1 MSVSRNG
8 SRLFRFLLT
17 ALFAAAW
24 CVTAVWAASPAPV
37 RARQGMVV
45 SVDEQASRVGVEVLK
60 EGGNAVDAAIAT
72 AFALAV
78 THPAAGNLGG
88 GGFLLLRFKDG
99 RATFLD
105 FRERAPAAASRDMYL
120 DSSGSVIPQASTV
133 GLRAAAVPGTV
144 AGLEYASRKYG
155 RLRWSR
161 LVAPAVALARKGFP
175 VSFELAQS
183 LSSPKTVERL
193 SRFPASNRIFLR
205 NGLRNGLR
213 DERFYQPGERFVQRD
228 LGRTLER
235 IRRRGARD
243 FYHGRTARELAAFVE
258 QHGGLIT
265 LEDLRNYQVAERE
278 PITGTYR
285 GYQITSAPPPSSGGV
300 VLLQMLNIL
309 EGVPLAEK
317 GALSADAIHWTVETM
332 RRAFA
337 DRARYL
343 GDPDFVRIPVRGLT
357 DKKYAETLR
366 ASIDSERATPSLNV
380 AAGDPM
386 PFEAGETTHVS
397 AVDREGNAAALTYT
411 LNDLYGCGVT
421 VEGLGFLLNNEM
433 DDFTAKPG
441 VPNDAGLIQGETN
454 NIAPGKRPLSSMT
467 PTVVARD
474 GKLVLVLGSPGG
486 PKIISTVLNV
496 LLGVIDYKMGVQR
509 AVDAPRFHHQ
519 WLPDSIRMEPGFSPD
534 TIALLEARGH
544 QFDIGDYFGDAHT
557 IALGPDGWLLGAADP
572 RRGGKAVGY

>member
-1 MSVSRNG
+1 MQRNG
-8 SRLFRFLLT
+8 SRPSCFLLT
-17 ALFAAAW
+17 ALFAA
-24 CVTAVWAASPAPV
+24 VWGVSAGWTASPAPV

-45 SVDEQASRVGVEVLK
+45 SVDEQASRIGVEVLK
-60 EGGNAVDAAIAT
+60 QGGNAVDAAIAT

-78 THPAAGNLGG
+78 TYPAAGNLGG

-120 DSSGSVIPQASTV
+120 DASGNVVPEASTV
-133 GLRAAAVPGTV
+133 GVRAAAVPGTV

-175 VSFELAQS
+175 VSFELAES
-183 LSSPKTVERL
+183 LSSPQTVERL
-193 SRFPASNRIFLR
+193 RRFPASNRIFLR
-205 NGLRNGLR
+205 KR
-213 DERFYQPGERFVQRD
+213 PGERFVQRD
-228 LGRTLER
+228 LARTLER

-243 FYHGRTARELAAFVE
+243 FYRGYTARKLAAFM
-258 QHGGLIT
+258 QKQGGLIT
-265 LEDLRNYQVAERE
+265 LADLRNYQVVERE
-278 PITGTYR
+278 PITGAYR

-300 VLLQMLNIL
+300 VLLEMLNIL
-309 EGVPLAEK
+309 EGVALAEK

-332 RRAFA
+332 RLAFA

-343 GDPDFVRIPVRGLT
+343 GDPDFVRIPMRGLT

-366 ASIDSERATPSLNV
+366 ASIDPERATPSRSV
-380 AAGDPM
+380 AAGDPL
-386 PFEAGETTHVS
+386 PFKAGETTHLA

-441 VPNDAGLIQGETN
+441 VPNDAGLIQGEVN
-454 NIAPGKRPLSSMT
+454 RIAPGKRPLSSMT
-467 PTVVARD
+467 PTMVARD
-474 GKLVLVLGSPGG
+474 GKLVLVVGSPGG
-486 PKIISTVLNV
+486 PSIISTVLNV
-496 LLGVIDYKMGVQR
+496 VLSIIDHKMDVQQ

-519 WLPDSIRMEPGFSPD
+519 WLPDSIGMEPGFSPD
-534 TIALLEARGH
+534 TLALLRARGH
-544 QFDIGDYFGDAHT
+544 QIDIRDYFGDAHS
-557 IALGPDGWLLGAADP
+557 IAVSPDGWLLGAADP

>member
-1 MSVSRNG
+1 MQRNG
-8 SRLFRFLLT
+8 SRPSCFLLT
-17 ALFAAAW
+17 ALF
-24 CVTAVWAASPAPV
+24 TAVWGVSVGWTASPAPV

-45 SVDEQASRVGVEVLK
+45 SVDAQASRIGVEVLK
-60 EGGNAVDAAIAT
+60 QGGNAVDAAIAT

-78 THPAAGNLGG
+78 TYPAAGNLGG

-120 DSSGSVIPQASTV
+120 DASGNVVPEASTV
-133 GLRAAAVPGTV
+133 GVRAAAVPGTV
-144 AGLEYASRKYG
+144 AGLEYASRNYG
-155 RLRWSR
+155 RLRWRR

-175 VSFELAQS
+175 VSFELAES
-183 LSSPKTVERL
+183 LSSPQTVERL

-205 NGLRNGLR
+205 NGLHEG
-213 DERFYQPGERFVQRD
+213 RFYRPGERFVQRD
-228 LGRTLER
+228 LARTLER

-243 FYHGRTARELAAFVE
+243 FYRGYTARKLAAFM
-258 QHGGLIT
+258 QKQGGLIT
-265 LEDLRNYQVAERE
+265 LADLRNYQVVERE
-278 PITGTYR
+278 PITGAYR

-300 VLLQMLNIL
+300 VLLEMLNIL
-309 EGVPLAEK
+309 EGVALQKK

-332 RRAFA
+332 RLAFA

-343 GDPDFVRIPVRGLT
+343 GDPDFVRIPMRGLT

-366 ASIDSERATPSLNV
+366 ASIDPERATPSRSV

-386 PFEAGETTHVS
+386 PFEAGETTHL
-397 AVDREGNAAALTYT
+397 AVVDGEGNAAALTYT

-441 VPNDAGLIQGETN
+441 VPNDAGLIQGEVN
-454 NIAPGKRPLSSMT
+454 RIAPGKRPLSSMT
-467 PTVVARD
+467 PTMVARD
-474 GKLVLVLGSPGG
+474 GKLVLVVGSPGG
-486 PKIISTVLNV
+486 PSIISTVLNV
-496 LLGVIDYKMGVQR
+496 VLGIIDHKMDVQQ
-509 AVDAPRFHHQ
+509 AVNAPRFHHQ
-519 WLPDSIRMEPGFSPD
+519 WLPDRIGMERGFSPD
-534 TIALLEARGH
+534 TLALLRARGH
-544 QFDIGDYFGDAHT
+544 QIDIRDYFGDAHS
-557 IALGPDGWLLGAADP
+557 IAVSPDGWLLGAADP

>member
-8 SRLFRFLLT
+8 SRLFRFLL
-17 ALFAAAW
+17 ASLFAAAW

-120 DSSGSVIPQASTV
+120 DASGSVIPQASTV

-175 VSFELAQS
+175 VSFELARS
-183 LSSPKTVERL
+183 LSNPKTVERL

-205 NGLRNGLR
+205 NGLRNG
-213 DERFYQPGERFVQRD
+213 RFYQPGERFVQRD

-243 FYHGRTARELAAFVE
+243 FYLGRTARELAAFVE

-265 LEDLRNYQVAERE
+265 LEDLRKYQVAERE

-357 DKKYAETLR
+357 DKKYAERLR

-454 NIAPGKRPLSSMT
+454 SIAPGKRPLSSMT

-496 LLGVIDYKMGVQR
+496 LLGVIDYKMDVQR

-534 TIALLEARGH
+534 TLALLEARGH